1 MFFLLPFVSVRS
13 CDFFWTK
20 QVQTWTVKP
29 QRAPTHILN
38 RPSIEKTFRNVREQ
52 LQTPRKQLTNT
63 DETVHKPE
71 HACTY
76 PKYTV
81 NELQTYP
88 KQVLNTAKTTPRQT
102 PKISSRTLSMPQTN
116 LKCKRILDWQTLQ
129 KPYRNHMWIKQIED
143 AACTMRKA
151 LQHHGAARNIHNKYT
166 TLRTF
171 EN

>member
-1 MFFLLPFVSVRS
+1 M
-13 CDFFWTK
+13 
-20 QVQTWTVKP
+20 
-29 QRAPTHILN
+29 
-38 RPSIEKTFRNVREQ
+38 
-52 LQTPRKQLTNT
+52 
-63 DETVHKPE
+63 HKPE

-129 KPYRNHMWIKQIED
+129 KPYRNHMWIKPIED

-151 LQHHGAARNIHNKYT
+151 LQHHGAARARGVKHHPQHPQQTHYADNIWKLNRTKPLQEHHYHHHDHHDLHRQTHQNPNET
-166 TLRTF
+166 TPK
-171 EN
+171 